1 MLSRSPAKHDILPPM
16 MIVTKVRPA
25 QEEIVVKTYRMRRLI
40 GLTAFGVLL
49 IVSPAGAVDISPH
62 RALYSLTLDSRKTVS
77 GVAAATGAMYYE
89 WGETC
94 DGWTVDQRFR
104 LRLVYSEEG
113 AVSINSSL
121 LTWES
126 KDGLRYKFNE
136 KRLRNGNV
144 EDDVHGEAHLDGKGK
159 GGVAQFD
166 KPDQTKFTL
175 APGVL
180 FPTAHT
186 LVLIERA
193 QAGDTFLARKVF
205 DGAAVENAGQIT
217 AVIGPQLK
225 PDPKAPK
232 PLNNPLLQRPSWR
245 VSLAFFPADSH
256 KSDVETPDY
265 QLTMRLLDNG
275 VSQDMTLD
283 YGDYVLKAKLDD
295 IEALPKPSC

>member
-1 MLSRSPAKHDILPPM
+1 M
-16 MIVTKVRPA
+16 MIVTKFRPIQWKMVA
-25 QEEIVVKTYRMRRLI
+25 RTYHTRRLI
-40 GLTAFGVLL
+40 GLMAFGVLL
-49 IVSPAGAVDISPH
+49 IASPAGAVDIAPH
-62 RALYSLTLDSRKTVS
+62 RALYSLTLDSTKKANGGVS
-77 GVAAATGAMYYE
+77 AASGAMYYE
-89 WGETC
+89 WGEAC
-94 DGWTVDQRFR
+94 DGWTVEQRFR
-104 LRLVYSEEG
+104 LRVVYAEEG
-113 AVSINSSL
+113 AVTINSSL

-144 EDDVHGEAHLDGKGK
+144 EDDIHGEAHLDDKDK

-166 KPDQTKFTL
+166 KPDQTKLTL
-175 APGVL
+175 LPGVL

-193 QAGDTFLARKVF
+193 QAKDTFLARKVF

-225 PDPKAPK
+225 PDAKPSK
-232 PLNNPLLQRPSWR
+232 PLDNPLLQRPSWR
-245 VSLAFFPADSH
+245 VSLAFFPADSN
-256 KSDVETPDY
+256 KGDTETPDY

-283 YGDYVLKAKLDD
+283 YGDYMLKARLDD

>member
-1 MLSRSPAKHDILPPM
+1 MVPIAYKAR
-16 MIVTKVRPA
+16 
-25 QEEIVVKTYRMRRLI
+25 
-40 GLTAFGVLL
+40 GLVAFTAFGFLSL
-49 IVSPAGAVDISPH
+49 ASPAGAVDISPH
-62 RALYSLTLDSRKTVS
+62 RALYSLTLDSTKAANG
-77 GVAAATGAMYYE
+77 GVAGASGAMYYE

-113 AVSINSSL
+113 AVQINSTL

-136 KRLRNGNV
+136 KRLRNGDV
-144 EDDVHGEAHLDGKGK
+144 EDDIHGEAHLDGKDK
-159 GGVAQFD
+159 GGVAQFE
-166 KPDQTKFTL
+166 KPDQTKL
-175 APGVL
+175 ALMPGVL

-193 QAGDTFLARKVF
+193 QAGDQFLARKVF

-225 PDPKAPK
+225 PDPHAPK
-232 PLNNPLLQRPSWR
+232 PLDNPLLQRPSWR
-245 VSLAFFPADSH
+245 VSLAFFSAASGKNDAN
-256 KSDVETPDY
+256 TPDY

-275 VSQDMTLD
+275 VSQDMSLD

-295 IEALPKPSC
+295 IEALPKPGC